1 MQTDKAH
8 THLSSIFFL
17 FLYSVASF
25 WTATDAA
32 AAVAR
37 VARVNC
43 TCWFPPSASSAAPL
57 RLKSRSSRLSKGK
70 QTTAAA
76 AVDGSGGG
84 SCGGDGSSAG

>member
-1 MQTDKAH
+1 MQTNKAH

-25 WTATDAA
+25 WTATDAAA

-70 QTTAAA
+70 QTTAA
-76 AVDGSGGG
+76 VDGNGGG